1 MNQSFSMSFGEIE
14 VILPKNSVKF
24 QDDIGIATAYCEHLG
39 ELIGIVNS
47 KYETI
52 FPLVPKS
59 SIPKIEIFSNNQL
72 LIANVSYDKI
82 QVFQCAI
89 INNILKAKYD
99 LQAIDFQK
107 IDEDKAFL
115 THNINGIL
123 FYTIYSSSKTSLLT
137 EAFHSFSNF
146 MYNSKYNDFVT
157 EATYNIPY
165 PDGSGY
171 NKIICYFNKFGERLS
186 PYIDYDKQIY
196 YDGNYSLEFI
206 ILMVKKTMEH
216 TIK

>member
-1 MNQSFSMSFGEIE
+1 MTLLYNNNLTGVIIMNQSFSMSFGEIE

-89 INNILKAKYD
+89 INNILKAK
-99 LQAIDFQK
+99 
-107 IDEDKAFL
+107 
-115 THNINGIL
+115 L